1 MEALCI
7 VCTVDPAFTASVES
21 KICPF
26 TIAIFLKYSNGM
38 PAGRAPAGG
47 GGQWLQGKS
56 SLGLV
61 TCSIGSKE
69 GGCRSAE
76 LGAVRAPASRW
87 SEVGHGPE

>member
-38 PAGRAPAGG
+38 PPGRAPAAGG
-47 GGQWLQGKS
+47 GRRLQGKT

-61 TCSIGSKE
+61 TCSVGSKE
-69 GGCRSAE
+69 CGCQSAE
-76 LGAVRAPASRW
+76 
-87 SEVGHGPE
+87 